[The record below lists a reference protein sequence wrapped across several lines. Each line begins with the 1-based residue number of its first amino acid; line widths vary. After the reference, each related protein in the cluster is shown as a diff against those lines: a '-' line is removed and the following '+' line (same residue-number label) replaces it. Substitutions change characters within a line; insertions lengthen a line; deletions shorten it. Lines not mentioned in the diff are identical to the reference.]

1 MRSNRDNTTNAF
13 ARWLTATKAPREKSR
28 RGRARVV
35 SIHMALYDLPIDR
48 GDPTLPTVTISP
60 KFQVVIPLEI
70 RRAMGLKAGEKVE
83 VFRFRN
89 RLELVPV
96 RGIATMR
103 GFLKG
108 IDTTIVREPD
118 RV

>member
-1 MRSNRDNTTNAF
+1 MHDI
-13 ARWLTATKAPREKSR
+13 
-28 RGRARVV
+28 V
-35 SIHMALYDLPIDR
+35 IDR
-48 GDPTLPTVTISP
+48 GGPGMPTVTISP

-70 RRAMGLKAGEKVE
+70 RKAMGLKAGEKVE

-96 RGIATMR
+96 RRMATMR

-108 IDTTIVREPD
+108 MDTTLVREPD
-118 RV
+118 RI

>member
-1 MRSNRDNTTNAF
+1 M
-13 ARWLTATKAPREKSR
+13 
-28 RGRARVV
+28 
-35 SIHMALYDLPIDR
+35 
-48 GDPTLPTVTISP
+48 PTVTVSP
-60 KFQVVIPLEI
+60 KFQVVIPREI
-70 RRAMGLKAGEKVE
+70 REAMNLRAGEKVQ

-96 RGIATMR
+96 RRMASMR

-108 IDTTIVREPD
+108 IDTAVVREPD

>member
-1 MRSNRDNTTNAF
+1 MHDI
-13 ARWLTATKAPREKSR
+13 
-28 RGRARVV
+28 V
-35 SIHMALYDLPIDR
+35 IDR
-48 GDPTLPTVTISP
+48 GGLLMPTVTISP

-70 RRAMGLKAGEKVE
+70 RKAMGLKAGEKVE

-96 RGIATMR
+96 RRMATMR

-108 IDTTIVREPD
+108 MDTTLVREPD
-118 RV
+118 RI